1 MTTSATKDFAIPK
14 PVPLGAISGIL
25 AVLGVIGLLTAN
37 PLESVFAILQL
48 AVLVR
53 AYWRQNTPPVVLL
66 LFLIP
71 WLEISTGILEANL
84 QTQTLNEILHGTGST
99 AYWLSALGLFAV
111 HIGFYPFFKRTP
123 VGSFEK
129 LKQAAAQ
136 CSFEKLVI
144 TYFAVGPASNL
155 LASFIGRGSSLY
167 QFVTYFNGISMAILI
182 AICIRQVV
190 LEQVHRRFVLFMGAV
205 VFLSFYSFFSE
216 WKLVLFALFIGFG
229 TLNNLT
235 RRTIFRIITL
245 GLVFGNLIFLWQG
258 IKPVYRAYLTG
269 QESLRGGLQS
279 QAVNQTRSDALAK
292 FIELSG
298 DFYLGNLKS
307 ENFESSTTEEIF
319 FHTLRRIGYLEFL
332 CLTLN
337 KVPYEVEF
345 ENGDL
350 LKSNLSFALIPRIL
364 NPNKGVKDDGAKVEK
379 YTGFMVSDTASF
391 SLGHYVEYF
400 IDFGKTGMLILLLLY
415 GSLGGMAYQILIQSS
430 KVNVI
435 ILFGVLYI
443 VLQSWGSFQND
454 AIWIYGTT
462 FFGFICH
469 VVVFRPIY
477 SAIERLTKRAE
488 QRTAG

>member
-1 MTTSATKDFAIPK
+1 MIITATKGTEIPE
-14 PVPLGAISGIL
+14 PVPLGVLSGIL
-25 AVLGVIGLLTAN
+25 VALAVTALLTAN
-37 PLESVFAILQL
+37 PLESVCAILQL

-53 AYWRQNTPPVVLL
+53 AYWRQNTPPVLLL

-84 QTQTLNEILHGTGST
+84 QGQSLDDILHGSGST
-99 AYWLSALGLFAV
+99 AYWMSALGLFAV

-123 VGSFEK
+123 VFSVDQ
-129 LKQAAAQ
+129 LKQTAARL
-136 CSFEKLVI
+136 SFEKLVFA
-144 TYFAVGPASNL
+144 YFAISPASNF
-155 LASFIGRGSSLY
+155 LASLIGRGSSLY
-167 QFVTYFNGISMAILI
+167 QFVTYFNGIAMAILI
-182 AICIRQVV
+182 AICIRQVI
-190 LEQVHRRFVLFMGAV
+190 LEQVHRRFLLFIGAV
-205 VFLSFYSFFSE
+205 LFLSFYSFFSE

-229 TLNNLT
+229 TLNTLS
-235 RRTIFRIITL
+235 RSTIFRIIIL
-245 GLVFGNLIFLWQG
+245 GLLFGNLIFLWQG
-258 IKPVYRAYLTG
+258 IKPLYRAYLTG
-269 QESLRGGLQS
+269 QESFRGGLQS
-279 QAVNQTRSDALAK
+279 QAVNQTRGDALAK

-298 DFYLGNLKS
+298 DFYRGELEA

-337 KVPYEVEF
+337 KVPNEVEF

-364 NPNKGVKDDGAKVEK
+364 NPNKGVKDDSAKVEK
-379 YTGFMVSDTASF
+379 YTGFMVADSASF

-415 GSLGGMAYQILIQSS
+415 GALGGMVYQKLTQLS
-430 KVNVI
+430 KVNIV
-435 ILFGVLYI
+435 LMFGVLYM

-469 VVVFRPIY
+469 VIVFRPIY
-477 SAIERLTKRAE
+477 AAIERLTRSIGQE
-488 QRTAG
+488 SAG